1 MERKEMVSDQKRS
14 APNNGIPITQ
24 RQPIQSF
31 ETTKPLE
38 LLYSILE
45 LLAIYPSIF
54 FIAAPQDKPAYNQ
67 FFEKALEDLAFFLAS
82 EDEKI
87 RNSAIRFSREL
98 LVNDSLL
105 LSENSRQRDANDFRF
120 YFWKST

>member
-1 MERKEMVSDQKRS
+1 MVSDQKRS
-14 APNNGIPITQ
+14 ASNNGASTTQ
-24 RQPIQSF
+24 RQLVQGPES
-31 ETTKPLE
+31 TRTPE

-54 FIAAPQDKPAYNQ
+54 FIGAPLDKSAYNQ

-105 LSENSRQRDANDFRF
+105 LSDNSPQRDTNDFHF

>member
-1 MERKEMVSDQKRS
+1 MVSDQKRL
-14 APNNGIPITQ
+14 APSNGALTTH
-24 RQPIQSF
+24 RQPVQSF
-31 ETTKPLE
+31 ESSRPPE

-45 LLAIYPSIF
+45 LLAIHPSIF
-54 FIAAPQDKPAYNQ
+54 FIGAPQDNPAYNQ

-87 RNSAIRFSREL
+87 RNSAIKFSREL

-105 LSENSRQRDANDFRF
+105 LSDNSRQRDANDFLF

>member
-1 MERKEMVSDQKRS
+1 MVSDQKRS
-14 APNNGIPITQ
+14 ASSNGASNTQ
-24 RQPIQSF
+24 RQPTQNF
-31 ETTKPLE
+31 ESTRPPE

-45 LLAIYPSIF
+45 LLAIHPTIF
-54 FIAAPQDKPAYNQ
+54 FTGAPQDKTAYNQ
-67 FFEKALEDLAFFLAS
+67 FFEKALEDFAFFLAS
-82 EDEKI
+82 EDERI

-105 LSENSRQRDANDFRF
+105 LSENGRQRDTNDFRF